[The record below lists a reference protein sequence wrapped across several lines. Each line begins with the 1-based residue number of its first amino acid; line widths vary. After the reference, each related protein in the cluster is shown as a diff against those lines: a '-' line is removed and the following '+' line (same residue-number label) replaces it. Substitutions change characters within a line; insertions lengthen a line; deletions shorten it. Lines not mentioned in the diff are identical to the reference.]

1 MECLPQALG
10 EYTQSAGDF
19 SKFPDRVILPN
30 RRGGDLYYEPHTSS
44 YIDDEAE
51 YKVILAMCRLT
62 CSICEGE
69 GGARAHGVLF
79 SSVAALS
86 AHTWGSHRLKMCGL
100 CLEGR
105 KVRL

>member
-1 MECLPQALG
+1 MKCLSQALG

-105 KVRL
+105 KVRF